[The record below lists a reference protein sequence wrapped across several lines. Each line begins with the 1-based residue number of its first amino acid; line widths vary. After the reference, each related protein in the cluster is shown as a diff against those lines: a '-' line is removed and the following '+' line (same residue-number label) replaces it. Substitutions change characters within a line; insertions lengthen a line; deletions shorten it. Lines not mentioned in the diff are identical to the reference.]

1 MYNVTVRRVRATVVV
16 VEKQWV
22 LHKLSVC
29 ICSLRYPA
37 CYEHVPNCHLWP
49 LYYIFP
55 HFLTN
60 GRIIEKNKS
69 YWTQNVCSDFLYNF
83 CLKHFSFQEQLSE
96 VQSKMYISLHV
107 KYRLFLYDFNGT
119 RIFVTVFLKS
129 TQISNFVK
137 IHPAGAE
144 SFHADGRT
152 DMTNLSLF
160 AILWACPK
168 KLICH
173 IGRTMLIAK
182 RQAKLTDS
190 YHYQCLIIINF
201 KLELYY
207 LHKSFHYFSK
217 NFRCHILGECH
228 RQTKALICIG
238 LREEDEKAQMNVWLL
253 LWSMEHI
260 LEFGMKKQV
269 MMGSQILA
277 NMYQF
282 LFYSI
287 GTCRMRWFL
296 AVLRSFFH
304 SSLLCTFSCHH
315 SPPTILPSSLT
326 SSRHLFLDSCKW
338 PTWCTITL
346 FYNTFI
352 TILYMF
358 EQRHAH
364 NQEVKLY

>member
-107 KYRLFLYDFNGT
+107 KYRLFWYDFNGT
-119 RIFVTVFLKS
+119 WIFSTVFLKS

-152 DMTNLSLF
+152 DMTNLTVAFRNFVGVS
-160 AILWACPK
+160 K
-168 KLICH
+168 KTH
-173 IGRTMLIAK
+173 M
-182 RQAKLTDS
+182 S
-190 YHYQCLIIINF
+190 YRPNHAYCKETSKIN
-201 KLELYY
+201 
-207 LHKSFHYFSK
+207 
-217 NFRCHILGECH
+217 
-228 RQTKALICIG
+228 
-238 LREEDEKAQMNVWLL
+238 
-253 LWSMEHI
+253 
-260 LEFGMKKQV
+260 
-269 MMGSQILA
+269 
-277 NMYQF
+277 
-282 LFYSI
+282 
-287 GTCRMRWFL
+287 WFL
-296 AVLRSFFH
+296 
-304 SSLLCTFSCHH
+304 
-315 SPPTILPSSLT
+315 SLT
-326 SSRHLFLDSCKW
+326 VSNN
-338 PTWCTITL
+338 
-346 FYNTFI
+346 Y
-352 TILYMF
+352 
-358 EQRHAH
+358 
-364 NQEVKLY
+364 